1 MAMPAPACA
10 WPSADPTRRP
20 PDPSPAG
27 GNRNG
32 WVRMSE
38 AAVITQ
44 SKVITA
50 FLFDQLRNMDHLQ
63 KLGLSRTNQQYHL
76 ALVLACRQ
84 TGNKFTVIKSQGKWS
99 LKLWKAVPER
109 IGAEAKR
116 HVCMHACMGVWTD
129 GWMRGCM
136 HAMHTCIRAYVDT
149 HRELTIKHRK

>member
-1 MAMPAPACA
+1 MPAPACA

-20 PDPSPAG
+20 PDPNPAG

-116 HVCMHACMGVWTD
+116 HVCMHAWVYGRTD
-129 GWMRGCM
+129 GCVDACM
-136 HAMHTCIRAYVDT
+136 PCMPCIHAYVHT
-149 HRELTIKHRK
+149 WIHIAN